1 MGEIGFLTLS
11 KAGFF
16 ETAEISATAIVQ
28 PLEQDAKTPSRLREG
43 VALT

>member
-1 MGEIGFLTLS
+1 MAYATYATCEVFRDLGGL
-11 KAGFF
+11 
-16 ETAEISATAIVQ
+16 ATAIVQ